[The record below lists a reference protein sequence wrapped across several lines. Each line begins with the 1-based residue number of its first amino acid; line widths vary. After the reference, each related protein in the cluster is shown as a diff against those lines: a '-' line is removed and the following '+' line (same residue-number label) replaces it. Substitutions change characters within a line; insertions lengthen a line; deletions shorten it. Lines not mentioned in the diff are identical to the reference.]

1 MNANNLQEMTVKA
14 LREYIK
20 ENNFEVVGAWK
31 MKKEDLIDEI
41 IYNRETRQMQLA
53 TNRMRQEEAIVEIN
67 DESRKTRR
75 NKNTFVVILEDD
87 TKLMFDSNKDFAEYF
102 NTKHNT
108 NFRNDIAWYISRD
121 RNKKAKQIFEIKE
134 II

>member
-14 LREYIK
+14 LRAHIK
-20 ENNFEVVGAWK
+20 QEGFEVVGAWK

-41 IYNRETRQMQLA
+41 IYNRETRQFQSVVH
-53 TNRMRQEEAIVEIN
+53 RMIQEEAIVEIN
-67 DESRKTRR
+67 DESRKTRK

-108 NFRNDIAWYISRD
+108 NFRNDIAWYIARD
-121 RNKKAKQIFEIKE
+121 KNKKAKQAFQIKE